1 VEKAQAR
8 EEIARRLAALSA
20 EQRREASARI
30 RQLIA
35 DLPEF
40 QRART
45 VLLFV
50 SLPDEADT
58 LGIIADALAAGKAVA
73 VPKVDRKRRVMDA
86 CRLHTLERGLAPGVF
101 GIPEPRAT
109 EVVEPAA
116 IDFVLVP
123 ARGFDRAGNRLGRGG
138 GYYDRYMAQPGFPAV
153 RCGIGFAAQ
162 VLDAIPR
169 DTHDLPVHVLV
180 TESGALRFAGL

>member
-1 VEKAQAR
+1 MEKAQAR
-8 EEIARRLAALSA
+8 EKIARRLAALSA

-58 LGIIADALAAGKAVA
+58 LGIIADALAAGKTVA
-73 VPKVDRKRRVMDA
+73 LPKVDRRRKSMAATVLRD
-86 CRLHTLERGLAPGVF
+86 LERDLAPGVF
-101 GIPEPRAT
+101 GILEPKGS
-109 EVVEPAA
+109 EVVAPGS

-123 ARGFDRAGNRLGRGG
+123 ARGYDRAGNRLGRGG
-138 GYYDRYMAQPGFPAV
+138 GYYDRYMSHPDFHAT

-162 VLDAIPR
+162 VLDAVPH
-169 DTHDLPVHVLV
+169 DTHDLPVEVLV
-180 TESGALRFAGL
+180 TEGGVLRFGE